1 MNWRLHVVYQ
11 FWTSREALL
20 ARFRIVD
27 PPPSST
33 LITGD
38 TRVSLIFP
46 LRTLKTLFFFRKIR
60 ETPCFKKTLLTHD
73 HVNYNSL
80 PLIQEYCY
88 IFEKN
93 LTTKCRSYDW
103 KQCSILIMK
112 RHVGQQIFLNRYENY
127 RMLIDNLT
135 LLVDR
140 VSLAQLRMKR
150 RNRHTVISVL
160 GNHNLSTGFMRDC
173 HVWLA
178 IVTYDYSRRRIHTG
192 EQQCRIPS
200 VRCVWPVSVGERRA
214 RLPGVFSCPPPSTIL
229 M

>member
-1 MNWRLHVVYQ
+1 M
-11 FWTSREALL
+11 SLL
-20 ARFRIVD
+20 SSLCEPLKHYSSLGRFVKLRVLKKHYSHTTMLIIIRFLLFRNIV
-27 PPPSST
+27 
-33 LITGD
+33 I
-38 TRVSLIFP
+38 SLKKIWMSFVW
-46 LRTLKTLFFFRKIR
+46 LKTMFNINN
-60 ETPCFKKTLLTHD
+60 EKTRRSTNFSKSLWKLSN
-73 HVNYNSL
+73 VN
-80 PLIQEYCY
+80 
-88 IFEKN
+88 
-93 LTTKCRSYDW
+93 R
-103 KQCSILIMK
+103 
-112 RHVGQQIFLNRYENY
+112 
-127 RMLIDNLT
+127 T